1 MIVSICVIEI
11 LRCAKQNNIQ
21 TYIKFSMISIT
32 QLKGRFSS
40 CLCIWF
46 QRNKKIYIIESNDDD
61 SDSDN
66 DNDWD
71 KGDLINGNKQVQHR
85 YRRQGILCIFKPVG
99 P

>member
-1 MIVSICVIEI
+1 
-11 LRCAKQNNIQ
+11 
-21 TYIKFSMISIT
+21 MISIT

-66 DNDWD
+66 DWD
-71 KGDLINGNKQVQHR
+71 KEDLINGNKQVHHR
-85 YRRQGILCIFKPVG
+85 YRRQGWLSIFKPVKS
-99 P
+99 

>member
-1 MIVSICVIEI
+1 
-11 LRCAKQNNIQ
+11 
-21 TYIKFSMISIT
+21 MISIT

-61 SDSDN
+61 SDSDS

-71 KGDLINGNKQVQHR
+71 KGDLINGNKPLQHKC
-85 YRRQGILCIFKPVG
+85 RRARVFQLFPIR
-99 P
+99 

>member
-1 MIVSICVIEI
+1 
-11 LRCAKQNNIQ
+11 
-21 TYIKFSMISIT
+21 MISIT

-61 SDSDN
+61 SDSDS

-85 YRRQGILCIFKPVG
+85 YRRQGTLSIFKPVKS
-99 P
+99 